1 MNAGLLSGFGL
12 ENLLFP
18 KVSNLGVCF
27 NLSLG
32 NLLFTKRPSCP
43 VSALSKAEADSQFE
57 EYGKKISFGG
67 LVPIYDVFKEFQTD
81 PIESPKP
88 DLFIG
93 KIGWYHFADTAL
105 YYKGSFWSIVK
116 CVRVESVLKA
126 TQNYPDDRDYTSE
139 W

>member
-12 ENLLFP
+12 
-18 KVSNLGVCF
+18 
-27 NLSLG
+27 
-32 NLLFTKRPSCP
+32 RPSCP
-43 VSALSKAEADSQFE
+43 VSALSKAEADYQFE
-57 EYGKKISFGG
+57 EHGKKISFGR

-105 YYKGSFWSIVK
+105 YYRGSFWSIVN

-126 TQNYPDDRDYTSE
+126 TQNYPCTLQLANGDYTE
-139 W
+139 FVNVQFYPDDCDGDRYYCVYRVM